1 MNFHIVLN
9 EKKKTFRGKKRRQYL
24 TIWQAHSAED
34 FVLEEGIFLQ
44 EYFVY
49 FKKK

>member
-1 MNFHIVLN
+1 MIKSARADPEKICVLMMA
-9 EKKKTFRGKKRRQYL
+9 L
-24 TIWQAHSAED
+24 
-34 FVLEEGIFLQ
+34 FLQ